1 MLAARHCRV
10 NHHASTATTRDA
22 GKHGRVFEQYGLA
35 EVSTNRIAAEL
46 GISPGNLYYH
56 FKTKR
61 EIVERLFRRLENE
74 AEPILAGPS
83 APRPAVDDLWLFL
96 HLVFEKMFEYRFA
109 YRDMEHLA
117 TAFAASGAR
126 MRGLTARGI
135 QTAERLCGGLV
146 ATGAMR
152 ASRDEVATLAFQMV
166 FTVSCWM
173 GFARML
179 PAGTDA
185 GPGRAAYQVLTL
197 VAPFLTDEARRYVE
211 YLRYKYVG

>member
-1 MLAARHCRV
+1 MK
-10 NHHASTATTRDA
+10 TRDRILQA
-22 GKHGRVFEQYGLA
+22 ALRLFNEEGVA

-74 AEPILAGPS
+74 AGPILMGPS
-83 APRPAVDDLWLFL
+83 AARPAVDDLWLFL
-96 HLVFEKMFEYRFA
+96 HLVFEKMLEYRFV
-109 YRDMEHLA
+109 YRDTAHLA
-117 TAFAASGAR
+117 TAFPALGAR

-135 QTAERLCGGLV
+135 ETAERLCGGLV
-146 ATGAMR
+146 ATGTMR
-152 ASRDEVATLAFQMV
+152 ASRDEVAALAFQMV
-166 FTVSCWM
+166 LTVSCWM

-179 PAGTDA
+179 PPGTDT

-197 VAPFLTDEARRYVE
+197 VAPFLTGEARHYLD
-211 YLRYKYVG
+211 YLRYKYVR